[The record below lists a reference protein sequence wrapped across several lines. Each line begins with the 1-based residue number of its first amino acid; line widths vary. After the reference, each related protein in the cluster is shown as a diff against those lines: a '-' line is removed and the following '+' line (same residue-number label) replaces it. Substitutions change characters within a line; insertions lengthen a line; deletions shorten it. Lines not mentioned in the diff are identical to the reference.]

1 MHNDELMVNKDKEF
15 FDSNFQQ
22 LVKTIFF
29 SIKRKNASTNSINKF
44 EKMNTVTPALKSSKC
59 FNVLS
64 EYNMDVSVNSPF
76 IFRSFKQMLPRS
88 DPKMLSS

>member
-1 MHNDELMVNKDKEF
+1 MVNKDKQF

-22 LVKTIFF
+22 SVKTFF

-64 EYNMDVSVNSPF
+64 EYNMNVSVNSPF